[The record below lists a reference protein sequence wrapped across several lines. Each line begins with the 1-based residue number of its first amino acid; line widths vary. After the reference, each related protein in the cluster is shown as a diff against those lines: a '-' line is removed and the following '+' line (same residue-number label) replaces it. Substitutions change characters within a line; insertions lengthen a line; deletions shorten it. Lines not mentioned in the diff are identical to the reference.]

1 MSHIVKPWY
10 LRLVISLYTTSAN
23 YTVIVL
29 QSGQIERSI
38 ILRVRDD
45 SEPELMEYFTVELA
59 NPTGGAL
66 LADTAVSEQ
75 IVDQVLMYLL

>member
-1 MSHIVKPWY
+1 M
-10 LRLVISLYTTSAN
+10 
-23 YTVIVL
+23 
-29 QSGQIERSI
+29 
-38 ILRVRDD
+38 RDD